1 MIYCW
6 TKCLQTNETNS
17 QMKSKAS
24 LFLNLLTGVDKMALS
39 HEDFSAYIF
48 PPLFILTVLV
58 TIESE
63 QLID

>member
-1 MIYCW
+1 
-6 TKCLQTNETNS
+6 
-17 QMKSKAS
+17 MKSKAS
-24 LFLNLLTGVDKMALS
+24 LFLTLLTVVDKMALS

-48 PPLFILTVLV
+48 PPLLILTVLV